1 MINEYV
7 NALLVEESKTEKKSK
22 TDTLWADEIW
32 NIDIVKQTV
41 IHNVRCV
48 MWCWIEII
56 YNTH

>member
-1 MINEYV
+1 M